1 MQDSKIRRSAN
12 TWFAAAG
19 QFSIGATN
27 YDVYATLE
35 SAIQQAKHFEIRVS
49 RAEREVLR
57 TLGEAVVRRRDLR
70 LPEPGKSIV
79 AFAIVEAEN
88 GIVRVSA
95 RSIGFATDGTGRFA
109 VSRQDL
115 PDERSAES
123 LIPLGERKAIED
135 LAGEP
140 MKRVF
145 RLGPTD
151 AARFL
156 VTLETVESDQVA
168 PPIDLLRITK
178 DGQATWIARNSDCN
192 VK

>member
-1 MQDSKIRRSAN
+1 M
-12 TWFAAAG
+12 
-19 QFSIGATN
+19 
-27 YDVYATLE
+27 
-35 SAIQQAKHFEIRVS
+35 
-49 RAEREVLR
+49 
-57 TLGEAVVRRRDLR
+57 RRRDLR

-88 GIVRVSA
+88 GIVKVSA
-95 RSIGFATDGTGRFA
+95 RSIGFATDGTSGFA

-178 DGQATWIARNSDCN
+178 DGQATWIARNLDCN